1 MSVMNI
7 LLLIFTFF
15 LTLLSIYLLIRNAS
29 RLGLVDVP
37 NARSVHKKLTPRGA
51 GIGFVG
57 SVMAAL
63 LLFDFGHLVHYY
75 YIYLAILLV
84 FAVGAID
91 DRSEVSPKLKFIFIF
106 FASLLLYFNGVY
118 IDRLGSYFGYEICLP
133 AGVAVFLFSF
143 FAIAGYTNALN
154 LIDGLDGLAGTV
166 SLIILGAF
174 LSIGLIHG
182 DELIITL
189 SSLFIAAL
197 AAFLYF
203 NWHPAKIF
211 MGDSGS
217 LTLGF
222 VISILSIKSL
232 VYITPAA
239 MLFIIA
245 IPILDTFIVMTRRI
259 QRGVSPFKADK
270 NHLHHFLYNMKADV
284 RFTVMLLIYIQ
295 LAFSIIGYQL
305 RSADNVLSLI
315 LFGTLFFIFL
325 NLFDQRI
332 RKRRKPKKKKKAH
345 KPKPEAVS
353 GGEERVKAEQSNHT
367 QEKQKK

>member
-1 MSVMNI
+1 MNI
-7 LLLIFTFF
+7 LLIIFTFF
-15 LTLLSIYLLIRNAS
+15 LTLLSVYLLIKYALW
-29 RLGLVDVP
+29 LGLVDVP
-37 NARSVHKKLTPRGA
+37 NERSVHKVLTPRGA
-51 GIGFVG
+51 GIGFAG
-57 SVMAAL
+57 SVLAAL
-63 LLFDFGHLVHYY
+63 LLFGFGHLSEYY
-75 YIYLAILLV
+75 YIYLSILLV
-84 FAVGAID
+84 FAVGLLD
-91 DRSEVSPKLKFIFIF
+91 DRGDVSPKLKFVFIF
-106 FASLLLYFNGVY
+106 FATLLLYFNGVY

-133 AGVAVFLFSF
+133 AGIPVFLFSF

-166 SLIILGAF
+166 SIIILAAF
-174 LSIGLIHG
+174 LAIGLIHG

-197 AAFLYF
+197 VAFLYF

-245 IPILDTFIVMTRRI
+245 IPILDTFIVMTRRL
-259 QRGVSPFKADK
+259 QRGISPFTADK

-284 RFTVMLLIYIQ
+284 KFTVMLLIYIQ

-305 RSADNVLSLI
+305 RTSDNLLSLI

-332 RKRRKPKKKKKAH
+332 RKRRKPKRKRNKK
-345 KPKPEAVS
+345 
-353 GGEERVKAEQSNHT
+353 G
-367 QEKQKK
+367 